1 MLCCAVIICHAVS
14 SDHFKNARSPCSFV
28 VPSCVTAE
36 CVVSC
41 RGVACGEQAR
51 VRREQKKLK
60 DEMERLSE
68 STAEHL
74 RLARRRPSSTTSEEG
89 DGRGSGG
96 GPADA
101 AAAVAAAQH
110 SMMGLAPVG
119 EGVTAAA
126 AEAVAELEARV
137 AAMEQA
143 VSAFGSA
150 GEVMGTLAAT
160 GEQMEQ
166 LREQVRATSSHT
178 R

>member
-1 MLCCAVIICHAVS
+1 
-14 SDHFKNARSPCSFV
+14 
-28 VPSCVTAE
+28 VTAE

-126 AEAVAELEARV
+126 AELEARV

>member
-1 MLCCAVIICHAVS
+1 M
-14 SDHFKNARSPCSFV
+14 
-28 VPSCVTAE
+28 
-36 CVVSC
+36 
-41 RGVACGEQAR
+41 ACGEQAR

-96 GPADA
+96 GPAD
-101 AAAVAAAQH
+101 AAVAAAQH

-160 GEQMEQ
+160 GEQVEQ
-166 LREQVRATSSHT
+166 LWEQVRATSSHT